1 MKFTTHESDLY
12 CLPED
17 DTEKKLLQ
25 KYVKERC
32 AVWSF
37 SNVEGQD
44 WYGKTF
50 LDIPFGS
57 FLKAEIEAAL

>member
-12 CLPED
+12 CLPEND
-17 DTEKKLLQ
+17 QEKAILQ

-32 AVWSF
+32 AVWLY
-37 SNVEGQD
+37 SNVKGQD
-44 WYGKTF
+44 WYGKVF

-57 FLKAEIEAAL
+57 FLKEEIEAQL

>member
-12 CLPED
+12 CLPENE
-17 DTEKKLLQ
+17 TEKAMLQ
-25 KYVKERC
+25 KYVKDRC
-32 AVWSF
+32 AIWSR
-37 SNVEGQD
+37 SNVKGQD
-44 WYGKTF
+44 WFGKMF